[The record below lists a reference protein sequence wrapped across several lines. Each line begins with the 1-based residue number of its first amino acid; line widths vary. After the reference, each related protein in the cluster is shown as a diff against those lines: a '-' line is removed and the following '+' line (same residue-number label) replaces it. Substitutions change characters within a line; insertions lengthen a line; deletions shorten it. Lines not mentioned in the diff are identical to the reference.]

1 MSADDDRP
9 MTKGEAREWLR
20 RIRED
25 VRDAER
31 ALIDGDLD
39 GLRGAMEDASGSAGE
54 LMTACDER
62 GVRGL
67 GGDR

>member
-1 MSADDDRP
+1 MSADRP
-9 MTKGEAREWLR
+9 MTKAEVREWLR

-31 ALIDGDLD
+31 ALAEGDL
-39 GLRGAMEDASGSAGE
+39 GGVRAAMEDASGSAGE
-54 LMTACDER
+54 VQTACDER

-67 GGDR
+67 K